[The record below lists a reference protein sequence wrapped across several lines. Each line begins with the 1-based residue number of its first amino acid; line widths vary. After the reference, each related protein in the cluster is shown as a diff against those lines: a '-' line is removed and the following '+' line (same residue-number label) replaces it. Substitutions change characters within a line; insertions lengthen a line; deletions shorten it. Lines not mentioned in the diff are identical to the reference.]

1 MKWANDFDGE
11 YFDDYEE
18 ARESVLEN
26 LKYIDDDYI
35 WKIIKENHSPD
46 EILKGLVD
54 PKIGVALAEQ
64 IMDELENRFLS
75 DYLVLIDDDE
85 DEGE

>member
-1 MKWANDFDGE
+1 MQWANSFDGE
-11 YFDDYEE
+11 YFDDYDE

-35 WKIIKENHSPD
+35 WKIIKESYNPN

-54 PKIGVALAEQ
+54 IKTGETLAEQ
-64 IMDELENRFLS
+64 IMNEITEHFLS
-75 DYLVLIDDDE
+75 DYLILIDDDE
-85 DEGE
+85 GE

>member
-1 MKWANDFDGE
+1 MQWANEFNGE

-35 WKIIKENHSPD
+35 WKIIKESHNPN

-54 PKIGVALAEQ
+54 IKTGETLAEQ
-64 IMDELENRFLS
+64 IMNEITERFLS
-75 DYLVLIDDDE
+75 DYLILIDDDE
-85 DEGE
+85 GE

>member
-1 MKWANDFDGE
+1 MQWENELSGE
-11 YFDDYEE
+11 CFDDYEE
-18 ARESVLEN
+18 ARESVLEY
-26 LKYIDDDYI
+26 LRYEDDDYI
-35 WKIIKENHSPD
+35 WKIIKETCYPS

-54 PKIGVALAEQ
+54 LKTGETLAEK

-75 DYLVLIDDDE
+75 DYLILIDDE

>member
-1 MKWANDFDGE
+1 MQWVNDFDGE
-11 YFDDYEE
+11 YFDNYEE

-35 WKIIKENHSPD
+35 WKVIKEYHSPN
-46 EILKGLVD
+46 EILTGLVD
-54 PKIGVALAEQ
+54 PKTGGTLAEQ

-75 DYLVLIDDDE
+75 DYLVLIDDE